1 MARRK
6 GSRKK
11 TRRSRKS
18 AFNLVNAA
26 ELYMQTAVI
35 THNVM
40 GTNPFTALTGMEYG
54 QTMFSNTGMRKQYG
68 VNSLGYFPSAASVTL
83 PELLGLDKS
92 AQAGNQGYSSSGAVV
107 PFGQGTQVMKA
118 NLQANLMP
126 MLIQTIGVRAG
137 FAIGKRLMSKQ
148 RSFINNKVL
157 KPIGLAK
164 AVRV

>member
-1 MARRK
+1 M
-6 GSRKK
+6 S
-11 TRRSRKS
+11 
-18 AFNLVNAA
+18 
-26 ELYMQTAVI
+26 
-35 THNVM
+35 
-40 GTNPFTALTGMEYG
+40 
-54 QTMFSNTGMRKQYG
+54 
-68 VNSLGYFPSAASVTL
+68 
-83 PELLGLDKS
+83 
-92 AQAGNQGYSSSGAVV
+92 QAGPSGGVSSGAVV
-107 PFGQGTQVMKA
+107 PFGQGTAVMKA

>member
-1 MARRK
+1 MARRRTTK
-6 GSRKK
+6 RK
-11 TRRSRKS
+11 TRRSRS
-18 AFNLVNAA
+18 TAFNIVNAA

-35 THNVM
+35 TNNVM

-54 QTMFSNTGMRKQYG
+54 STQYA
-68 VNSLGYFPSAASVTL
+68 NSMNRTYSSASSLGYYPGAASVTL
-83 PELLGLDKS
+83 PELLGLDKMS
-92 AQAGNQGYSSSGAVV
+92 QAGPSGGVSSGAVV
-107 PFGQGTQVMKA
+107 PFGQGTAVMKA

>member
-6 GSRKK
+6 SKRKSPSR
-11 TRRSRKS
+11 RRS
-18 AFNLVNAA
+18 AFNIVNAA

-54 QTMFSNTGMRKQYG
+54 QTGISGGNAMGKGGTAIMGYG
-68 VNSLGYFPSAASVTL
+68 YMPQAASVTV
-83 PELLGLDKS
+83 PELLGVGDK
-92 AQAGNQGYSSSGAVV
+92 V
-107 PFGQGTQVMKA
+107 PFGQGTAVMKA

-148 RSFINNKVL
+148 RSFINNNVL
-157 KPIGLAK
+157 KPIGLART
-164 AVRV
+164 VRV